1 MDIITQQTAGAI
13 AFNYDEIKAELKKQ
27 MDLYSSLVFTEEQK
41 ADAKKDLA
49 NLRKLK
55 KSIDEKKKEVKKVYM
70 TPYTDFESKI
80 KELQSLIDE
89 PIALINQQ
97 VAEFDKKQ
105 KEEKKAKIIEAYNEV
120 IGENTFITL
129 ESIYKSEWENVSVS
143 MKKIK
148 QDIAAKISEITIDIS
163 TLENFKSDA
172 FERAKDMYL
181 SNGYNLAAA
190 IQYIQKYEEEKK
202 EILEMEEERRRKAEE
217 AKVQE
222 SKEDNEQLK
231 GKMNITDFTEIS
243 PFGGFVIPDTEE
255 VEPKSITTFQI
266 TATHEQLADLREFL
280 INNNIEYKEI

>member
-1 MDIITQQTAGAI
+1 MDIITKQTAGVVT
-13 AFNYDEIKAELKKQ
+13 FNYDEIKAELKKQ
-27 MDLYSSLVFTEEQK
+27 MDIYSSLVFTEEQK

-105 KEEKKAKIIEAYNEV
+105 KEEKKAKIIEIYNEI

-129 ESIYKSEWENVSVS
+129 ESIYKTEWENVSTS
-143 MKKIK
+143 MKSIK
-148 QDIAAKISEITIDIS
+148 QDIAARISDITLDMN
-163 TLENFKSDA
+163 TLATFNSDA
-172 FERAKDMYL
+172 FERAKDLYISSGYQL
-181 SNGYNLAAA
+181 SIA
-190 IQYIQKYEEEKK
+190 IQHIQQYELQKK
-202 EILEMEEERRRKAEE
+202 EIIEKEQER
-217 AKVQE
+217 
-222 SKEDNEQLK
+222 KEVNEP
-231 GKMNITDFTEIS
+231 T
-243 PFGGFVIPDTEE
+243 GGFVIPPAGETT
-255 VEPKSITTFQI
+255 PKSITTFQI

-280 INNNIEYKEI
+280 MNNNIEYKEI

>member
-1 MDIITQQTAGAI
+1 MDIITQQTAGVVD
-13 AFNYDEIKAELKKQ
+13 FNYDEIKAELKKQ
-27 MDLYSSLVFTEEQK
+27 MDIYSSLVFTEEQK

-97 VAEFDKKQ
+97 VAEFDRKQ
-105 KEEKKAKIIEAYNEV
+105 KEEKKAKIIEIYNEL

-129 ESIYKSEWENVSVS
+129 ESIYKSEWENVSTS
-143 MKKIK
+143 LKAIK
-148 QDIAAKISEITIDIS
+148 NEIAARISDITVDIN
-163 TLENFKSDA
+163 TLASFNSDA
-172 FERAKDMYL
+172 FEKAKQMYI
-181 SNGYNLAAA
+181 SSGYNLATA
-190 IQYIQKYEEEKK
+190 IQHIQQYEEQKK
-202 EILEMEEERRRKAEE
+202 EVLAKEE
-217 AKVQE
+217 ARREQE
-222 SKEDNEQLK
+222 RNETDEQLK
-231 GKMNITDFTEIS
+231 GQLNINDFPETL
-243 PFGGFVIPDTEE
+243 PTGGFVIPAAGETT
-255 VEPKSITTFQI
+255 PKSITNFQI

>member
-55 KSIDEKKKEVKKVYM
+55 KSIDEKKKEVKKIYM
-70 TPYTDFESKI
+70 TPYTNFESKI

-120 IGENTFITL
+120 VGENTFITL
-129 ESIYKSEWENVSVS
+129 ESIYKSGWENVSTS
-143 MKKIK
+143 MKSIK
-148 QDIAAKISEITIDIS
+148 QDIAARISDITVDIN
-163 TLENFKSDA
+163 TLASFNSDA
-172 FERAKDMYL
+172 FEKAKQMYI
-181 SNGYNLAAA
+181 SSGYNLATA
-190 IQYIQKYEEEKK
+190 IQYIQQYELQKK
-202 EILEMEEERRRKAEE
+202 EIIEKEQER
-217 AKVQE
+217 
-222 SKEDNEQLK
+222 KETDEQLK
-231 GKMNITDFTEIS
+231 GQMNVSDFPETL
-243 PFGGFVIPDTEE
+243 PTGGFVIPPAGEAT
-255 VEPKSITTFQI
+255 PKSITTFRI
-266 TATHEQLADLREFL
+266 TATHEQLGALREFL

>member
-13 AFNYDEIKAELKKQ
+13 AFNYDEIKAELKNQ
-27 MDLYSSLVFTEEQK
+27 MDFYSSLVFTEEQK

-105 KEEKKAKIIEAYNEV
+105 KEEKKAKIIEVYNEV

-129 ESIYKSEWENVSVS
+129 ESIYKSEWENVSKS
-143 MKKIK
+143 LKAIK
-148 QDIAAKISEITIDIS
+148 NEIAARISEITIDIN
-163 TLENFKSDA
+163 TLATFNSDA
-172 FERAKDMYL
+172 FEKAKQMYI
-181 SNGYNLAAA
+181 SSGYNLATA
-190 IQYIQKYEEEKK
+190 IQYIQQYEEQKK
-202 EILEMEEERRRKAEE
+202 EVLAKEQERKE
-217 AKVQE
+217 A
-222 SKEDNEQLK
+222 DEQLK
-231 GKMNITDFTEIS
+231 GQLNINNFPETLPT
-243 PFGGFVIPDTEE
+243 GGFVIPPAGETT
-255 VEPKSITTFQI
+255 PKSITTFQI

>member
-1 MDIITQQTAGAI
+1 MDIITKQTAGVVT
-13 AFNYDEIKAELKKQ
+13 FNYDEIKAELKKQ
-27 MDLYSSLVFTEEQK
+27 MDIYSSLVFTEEQK

-97 VAEFDKKQ
+97 VAEFDRNQ
-105 KEEKKAKIIEAYNEV
+105 KEEKKAKIIEVYNEV

-129 ESIYKSEWENVSVS
+129 ESIYKSEWENVSTS
-143 MKKIK
+143 MKSIK
-148 QDIAAKISEITIDIS
+148 SDIAARISDITVDIN
-163 TLENFKSDA
+163 TLASFNSDA
-172 FERAKDMYL
+172 FEKAKQMYI
-181 SNGYNLAAA
+181 SSGYNLATA
-190 IQYIQKYEEEKK
+190 IQHIQQYELQKK
-202 EILEMEEERRRKAEE
+202 EIIEKEQER
-217 AKVQE
+217 
-222 SKEDNEQLK
+222 KETDEQLK
-231 GKMNITDFTEIS
+231 GQMNVSDFPETL
-243 PFGGFVIPDTEE
+243 PTGGFVIPPAGETT
-255 VEPKSITTFQI
+255 PKSITIFQI